1 MSNLLPMKKFCLSAQ
16 TGLMLLGSLLSA
28 LSGFA
33 GSVKNQA
40 LHGQPG
46 DLNKII
52 AKYNMRGMRAVRPI
66 PSDSQIFKRLFDLSL
81 TDGHAYKRLGE
92 LCKGVGP
99 RLSGSDN
106 AEKGIVWAV
115 DMLRGYQFDTVFTQ
129 PVMVPRWERG
139 DVEMVR
145 LYSTVLTHQLKSG
158 KTEPDYNCEAFVE
171 ANPLPKKYYD
181 LQACALGGSVGGSVK
196 AAVVV
201 VNSDAELEAKG
212 KAGLLKDKIV
222 LLNRAFD
229 QTLLNTFQAYGGCV
243 NQRVNGAAPCAR
255 FGAMAVL
262 VRSMSNRC
270 DLHPHTGVTHY
281 VDSVRKIPM
290 IAVATAVAD
299 LLESVSASDPKH
311 LVEIRLDCKTWP
323 DRQSANVVA
332 STKGTVYPEKIIAF
346 GGHFD
351 SWDEGE
357 GAHDDG
363 AGCMHAFE
371 ALRLLKEIG
380 YTPKH
385 TLRCVFWINEEN
397 GLRGGTEYARLAGT
411 LGEEHVAAL
420 ESDRGGFVPRGF
432 GVDSAFI
439 PKLAKYQRWLDAY
452 GIGEIERGG
461 GGADIGPLKKVNPNT
476 VFVGFIPDSQ
486 RYFDVHH
493 AETDVFE
500 NVNRRELQLGA
511 AAVAAMIYILDQ
523 ELD

>member
-1 MSNLLPMKKFCLSAQ
+1 MWMAVMVGANIWRCRFKSKWNFLTILVPMKKISWLGGRLVIGVLGFLAMDPLLAQ
-16 TGLMLLGSLLSA
+16 SIRGTRSDGPISMDSLM
-28 LSGFA
+28 
-33 GSVKNQA
+33 
-40 LHGQPG
+40 
-46 DLNKII
+46 
-52 AKYNMRGMRAVRPI
+52 
-66 PSDSQIFKRLFDLSL
+66 FKQLFDLSL

-106 AEKGIVWAV
+106 AERGIVWAV
-115 DMLRGYQFDTVFTQ
+115 DMLKSYRFDTVFTQ

-139 DVEMVR
+139 DVEAVE
-145 LYSTVLTHQLKSG
+145 LVSPWLTGQLKRG
-158 KTEPDYNCEAFVE
+158 GLAADYDCEAFVE
-171 ANPLPKKYYD
+171 ANPKPQKMYALN
-181 LQACALGGSVGGSVK
+181 ACALGGSVGGKVTG
-196 AAVVV
+196 ALVVV
-201 VNSDAELEAKG
+201 DGMKALDSMG
-212 KAGLLKDKIV
+212 KLGLLKGKIV

-243 NQRVNGAAPCAR
+243 NQRVNGSVSAKY
-255 FGAMAVL
+255 GAVAVL
-262 VRSMSNRC
+262 VRSMSNKC

-281 VDSVRKIPM
+281 EDGVVKVPM
-290 IAVATAVAD
+290 VAVATAVAD
-299 LLESVSASDPKH
+299 LLEDVCANDAKH
-311 LVEIRLDCKTWP
+311 QVTVNLGCRTLA
-323 DRQSANVVA
+323 DRMSANVVA
-332 STKGTVYPEKIIAF
+332 STVGAVHPEKIIAF

-363 AGCMHAFE
+363 AGCMHAFD

-397 GLRGGTEYARLAGT
+397 GLRGGSEYARLAQV

-432 GVDSAFI
+432 GVDTSFLS
-439 PKLAKYQRWLDAY
+439 KLSKYQKWLDAY
-452 GIGEIERGG
+452 GIGEIEKGG

-500 NVNRRELQLGA
+500 NVNKRELQLGA

>member
-28 LSGFA
+28 LSCFA
-33 GSVKNQA
+33 GSVKDQA

-66 PSDSQIFKRLFDLSL
+66 PSDSLIFKRLFDLSL

-145 LYSTVLTHQLKSG
+145 LYSTVLTQQLKSG

-229 QTLLNTFQAYGGCV
+229 QTLLNTF
-243 NQRVNGAAPCAR
+243 
-255 FGAMAVL
+255 
-262 VRSMSNRC
+262 
-270 DLHPHTGVTHY
+270 
-281 VDSVRKIPM
+281 
-290 IAVATAVAD
+290 
-299 LLESVSASDPKH
+299 
-311 LVEIRLDCKTWP
+311 
-323 DRQSANVVA
+323 
-332 STKGTVYPEKIIAF
+332 
-346 GGHFD
+346 
-351 SWDEGE
+351 
-357 GAHDDG
+357 
-363 AGCMHAFE
+363 
-371 ALRLLKEIG
+371 
-380 YTPKH
+380 
-385 TLRCVFWINEEN
+385 
-397 GLRGGTEYARLAGT
+397 
-411 LGEEHVAAL
+411 
-420 ESDRGGFVPRGF
+420 
-432 GVDSAFI
+432 
-439 PKLAKYQRWLDAY
+439 
-452 GIGEIERGG
+452 
-461 GGADIGPLKKVNPNT
+461 
-476 VFVGFIPDSQ
+476 
-486 RYFDVHH
+486 
-493 AETDVFE
+493 
-500 NVNRRELQLGA
+500 
-511 AAVAAMIYILDQ
+511 
-523 ELD
+523 

>member
-1 MSNLLPMKKFCLSAQ
+1 MKKISVLVL
-16 TGLMLLGSLLSA
+16 TWVMLGSLNHAVARSIR
-28 LSGFA
+28 SGR
-33 GSVKNQA
+33 GR
-40 LHGQPG
+40 QPG
-46 DLNKII
+46 DLSQLM
-52 AKYNMRGMRAVRPI
+52 AKYGRVSI
-66 PSDSQIFKRLFDLSL
+66 PAPKSTLDSLIFKRLFDLSL
-81 TDGHAYKRLGE
+81 TQGHAYSRLGE

-106 AEKGIVWAV
+106 AERGIEWAM
-115 DMLRGYQFDTVFTQ
+115 DMLKSYRFDTVYTQ

-139 DVEMVR
+139 EIETVR
-145 LYSTVLTHQLKSG
+145 LYSSVLTQQLKSG
-158 KTEPDYNCEAFVE
+158 KPEPNYNCEAFVE
-171 ANPLPKKYYD
+171 ANPTPRKFYD

-201 VNSDAELEAKG
+201 VNSDAELETKG
-212 KAGLLKDKIV
+212 KAGLLRDKIV

-243 NQRVNGAAPCAR
+243 SQRVNGAVPCAR
-255 FGAMAVL
+255 YGAVAVL

-281 VDSVRKIPM
+281 ADSVKKIPM

-299 LLESVSASDPKH
+299 LLETVCIRDPKH
-311 LVEIRLDCKTWP
+311 QVEIKLSCESLSDRL
-323 DRQSANVVA
+323 SANVVA
-332 STKGTVYPEKIIAF
+332 STLGEQYPKKIIAF

-380 YTPKH
+380 YVPRH

-432 GVDSAFI
+432 GVDTAFI
-439 PKLAKYQRWLDAY
+439 PKLTKYKHLLDAY
-452 GIGEIERGG
+452 GIGEIEKGG

-476 VFVGFIPDSQ
+476 VFVGLIPDSQ

-493 AETDVFE
+493 TETDVFE
-500 NVNRRELQLGA
+500 NVNKRELQLGA